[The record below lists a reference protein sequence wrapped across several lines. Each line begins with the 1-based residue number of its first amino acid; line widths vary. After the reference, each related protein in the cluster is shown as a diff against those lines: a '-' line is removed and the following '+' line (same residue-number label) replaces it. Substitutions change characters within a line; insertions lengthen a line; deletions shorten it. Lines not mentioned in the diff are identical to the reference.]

1 MLIELPS
8 RNLSFTVSFT
18 IKNETNHDIKMG
30 ILAVDPD
37 MSNLSKNIVTTYHHR
52 ETVLHSGSSRNFE
65 LSFPISPSKID
76 LFVYNTAVGDLA
88 YGQDN
93 SFSVTPPKISK
104 VRVYDAWWDSDMKT
118 FYQLACDF
126 AKTAS
131 FLVSSKPINKNGKI
145 NNRVASYKDDGGRFI
160 ICYYDFLVNSDGKKS
175 NSPARIGNV
184 TGIID
189 VSKEAFLKMS
199 VPERLIV
206 LLHEF
211 SHKYMNPKVGLKVNH
226 ESGAD
231 IQALYVYLGK
241 GWSPYEAQKAFLKV
255 FEKANNQENAKRFGL
270 IKSFIKKY
278 ESGQVADLKK

>member
-8 RNLSFTVSFT
+8 RNLAFSVSFT
-18 IKNETNHDIKMG
+18 IKNETNSDIKMG

-37 MSNLSKNIVTTYHHR
+37 MSDLNKGILTTYHHR
-52 ETVLHSGSSRNFE
+52 QTVILAGTSRNFE

-76 LFVYNTAVGDLA
+76 LYVYNEAVGDLP
-88 YGQDN
+88 YGKDT
-93 SFSVTPPKISK
+93 SFSMTPPKITK
-104 VRVYDAWWDSDMKT
+104 VRVYDAWWDSDMKV
-118 FYQLACDF
+118 FYKLACDF

-131 FLVSSKPINKNGKI
+131 FLKSSSPLNKNGKI
-145 NNRVASYKDDGGRFI
+145 NNIVASYKDDGGRFI
-160 ICYYDFLVNSDGKKS
+160 ICYYDYLVNSDGKSS
-175 NSPARIGNV
+175 NSPARVGNV

-189 VSKEAFLKMS
+189 VSKRAFVKMS

-211 SHKYMNPKVGLKVNH
+211 SHKFMNPKVGLKVNH

-255 FEKANNQENAKRFGL
+255 FEKANNQENAKRFAL
-270 IKSFIKKY
+270 IKNFIKKY